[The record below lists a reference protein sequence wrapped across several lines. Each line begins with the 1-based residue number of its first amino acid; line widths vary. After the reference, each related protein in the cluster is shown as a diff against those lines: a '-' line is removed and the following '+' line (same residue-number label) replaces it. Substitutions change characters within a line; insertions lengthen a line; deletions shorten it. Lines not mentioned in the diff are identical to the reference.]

1 MVSSLLLLNLSAL
14 LSRPLFWHVL
24 GVSMCLRSGRLQSP
38 FLSKTVYESERP
50 SSPQRQ
56 ASPVPAGSA
65 SPVRATGVSLKT
77 PTHSKNPYTTY
88 WVTVSYSAKS
98 CMLHFSLLFLCVIIF
113 IILKIIISHA
123 SIECII
129 CTLRNSQIIRLL
141 FHERNVAFMSG
152 GVQPVCTCE
161 RVPLCTCMSVL
172 VFWVIRA

>member
-14 LSRPLFWHVL
+14 LSRPLWHVL

-77 PTHSKNPYTTY
+77 HTHSKNPHATY
-88 WVTVSYSAKS
+88 WVTVSYSTKS
-98 CMLHFSLLFLCVIIF
+98 CMLHFSLLFLCIIIF
-113 IILKIIISHA
+113 IILQIIISCA
-123 SIECII
+123 SIECITR
-129 CTLRNSQIIRLL
+129 TLRNSQIVSLL